1 MYTDAE
7 NRPSNAQTVIGNGAT
22 VYSDDVINLETANRD
37 IGRGRNMRAYAVVDT
52 DYVGGTS
59 IQAQLIEHAT
69 TTGSSSPTVL
79 ATGPAVAVA
88 DAVAGAVLMDII
100 VPDTRLRYISY
111 RYITVGNVTA
121 GKVSSFILADTDKFS
136 TSIPMNQGLSA

>member
-7 NRPSNAQTVIGNGAT
+7 NRPSNVQTVIGNGAT
-22 VYSDDVINLETANRD
+22 VYSDNVIDLLTANRD
-37 IGRGRNMRAYAVVDT
+37 IGRGRNMRAYVNVET
-52 DYVGGTS
+52 SYVGGTS

-69 TTGSSSPTVL
+69 STGSSSPVVL
-79 ATGPAVAVA
+79 ATGPAFAVA
-88 DAVAGAVLMDII
+88 DAVAGAVLMDIL
-100 VPDTRLRYISY
+100 VPDTELRYISF

-121 GKVSSFILADTDKFS
+121 GAVSAHILADTDKFS

>member
-22 VYSDDVINLETANRD
+22 VYSDNVIDLLTPNRN

-69 TTGSSSPTVL
+69 STGSSSPTVL

-88 DAVAGAVLMDII
+88 DAVAGAVLMDVL
-100 VPDTRLRYISY
+100 VPDTDKQYLSY

-121 GKVSSFILADTDKFS
+121 GKVSSFILADTDFVS
-136 TSIPMNQGLSA
+136 TGIPMNQGLSA